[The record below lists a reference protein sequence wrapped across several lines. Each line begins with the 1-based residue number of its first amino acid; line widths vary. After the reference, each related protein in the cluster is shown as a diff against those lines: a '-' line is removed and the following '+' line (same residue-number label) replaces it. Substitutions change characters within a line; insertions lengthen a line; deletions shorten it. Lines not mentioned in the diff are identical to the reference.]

1 MIDDEKIVDLF
12 VERSERAIQELD
24 NKYGKICNKLSY
36 NILNDRQDAEECVND
51 AYLGAWNAIPP
62 ARPDPLLAYIVKI
75 VRNLSLKIYWRK
87 EAAKRSG
94 HYTIALEEIEGCIA
108 DQKTVEDEIEARGL
122 ARIIEAFLDTLTVK
136 ERVIFMRR
144 YAYADTYTDIAK
156 RVGISE
162 KNVSVRLALIRQKM
176 KQYLMERE
184 VFV

>member
-1 MIDDEKIVDLF
+1 MIDDEKIIDLF
-12 VERSERAIQELD
+12 FERSEQGIRELD
-24 NKYGKICNKLSY
+24 NKYGAVCHNLSY
-36 NILNDRQDAEECVND
+36 NIVNSRQDAEECVND

-62 ARPDPLLAYIVKI
+62 ARPNPLLSYLVKI
-75 VRNLSLKIYWRK
+75 VRNISLKIYWRK
-87 EAAKRSG
+87 EAAKRSS
-94 HYTIALEEIEGCIA
+94 HYTIALEEIEACIA
-108 DQKTVEDEIEARGL
+108 APNTVEAEIEAREL

-144 YAYADTYTDIAK
+144 YAYADTYADIAK

-176 KQYLMERE
+176 KQYLIERE